1 MTDVVAPHLTAPDS
15 MSAPLPSCVTDPL
28 GAVASAFD
36 AAIGSGDTAPDQ
48 DGDWGIKATLQEALD
63 RPGVMEQIPEI
74 NAVGVDNVRPGQ
86 LVRFRCMVQDMYNP
100 EYYVGAYKDRSTGGR
115 WRTTKFTERISGG
128 NSVNTGESQPDDSA
142 ERVIWERRVLYCVP
156 IPGES
161 SWVRRLDGAVASAP
175 PPTPLKTHEGPAG
188 TSTKRSRSDKDNGE
202 NSCDDARHTVDLAEY
217 DDDDD
222 EIARDDEDMVAKI
235 LAAAGEPKG
244 AAAPEKAVDEKA
256 ASSNPVAKHPRAD
269 HATCPPASIVPEA
282 AESMDESLNLPL
294 GAADVADGLPRACP
308 AIVKVYEGEDA
319 LPVKLNDVLELVGV
333 LQIEPT
339 LSDVAVSND
348 DDPQQAAMAAA
359 AAAVNGDPATSGA
372 AGLAAAFADF
382 MMDEDRAHNPPTSV
396 VPRFHAFI
404 ARTSSARTFAVL
416 PTRPNPRPTH
426 ADEGAIE
433 APAEIRTALI
443 QHLAVPLGG
452 DVLAA
457 EYVLA
462 AIVSRVHTRTD
473 SLALGKL
480 SVTLMG
486 VPEGG
491 DLPRNLAAA
500 IADIAPYVAHLPL
513 SIAGL
518 NARSWTPKKDYGVNR
533 LRSGP
538 LQLAP
543 GTVAILDETA
553 LTSGQLRETGV
564 RNVQALKQLV
574 QLQELEYDFQYHQ
587 MRMPVDLPVVVLT
600 SAKQG
605 DSVVQGGECRVPL
618 RMVKDT
624 RVAEPLDPVMAKTM
638 RRFVARAWGSDHSIS
653 EKAGKE
659 IESEMVAARHGE
671 RKATEQEFHRW
682 LTIARLCALSSGET
696 DLTVKHWKHAMECER
711 KTEERLRL
719 M

>member
-1 MTDVVAPHLTAPDS
+1 

-100 EYYVGAYKDRSTGGR
+100 EYYVGAYKDRSTGGK

-188 TSTKRSRSDKDNGE
+188 TSTKRSRSDKDNEE
-202 NSCDDARHTVDLAEY
+202 NSRDDKTVDLAEY
-217 DDDDD
+217 VNDDDDD

-235 LAAAGEPKG
+235 LAAAGEPKEAG
-244 AAAPEKAVDEKA
+244 SGSPEKA

-269 HATCPPASIVPEA
+269 CGLSCPPASIVPEA

-294 GAADVADGLPRACP
+294 GATDVADGLPRAAP
-308 AIVKVYEGEDA
+308 AIVKVYESEDA

-333 LQIEPT
+333 VQIEPDI
-339 LSDVAVSND
+339 SNDVSNND
-348 DDPQQAAMAAA
+348 QQQAAMAAA

-404 ARTSSARTFAVL
+404 ARTSSARNFAVL
-416 PTRPNPRPTH
+416 PHRPNPRPTH

-500 IADIAPYVAHLPL
+500 IADIAPCVAHLPL

-543 GTVAILDETA
+543 GTVVVLDETA

-587 MRMPVDLPVVVLT
+587 MRVPVDVAVVVLT

-624 RVAEPLDPVMAKTM
+624 RVAEQLDPVMARTM

-659 IESEMVAARHGE
+659 IESEMVAARQGE
-671 RKATEQEFHRW
+671 RKATELEFHRW

-711 KTEERLRL
+711 KAEERLRL

>member
-1 MTDVVAPHLTAPDS
+1 
-15 MSAPLPSCVTDPL
+15 
-28 GAVASAFD
+28 
-36 AAIGSGDTAPDQ
+36 
-48 DGDWGIKATLQEALD
+48 
-63 RPGVMEQIPEI
+63 
-74 NAVGVDNVRPGQ
+74 
-86 LVRFRCMVQDMYNP
+86 
-100 EYYVGAYKDRSTGGR
+100 
-115 WRTTKFTERISGG
+115 
-128 NSVNTGESQPDDSA
+128 
-142 ERVIWERRVLYCVP
+142 
-156 IPGES
+156 
-161 SWVRRLDGAVASAP
+161 
-175 PPTPLKTHEGPAG
+175 
-188 TSTKRSRSDKDNGE
+188 
-202 NSCDDARHTVDLAEY
+202 
-217 DDDDD
+217 
-222 EIARDDEDMVAKI
+222 MVAKI
-235 LAAAGEPKG
+235 LAAAGEPKEAG
-244 AAAPEKAVDEKA
+244 SGSPEKA
-256 ASSNPVAKHPRAD
+256 ASSNPAAKHPRAD
-269 HATCPPASIVPEA
+269 CGLSCPPASIVPEA
-282 AESMDESLNLPL
+282 AESMNESLNLPL

-308 AIVKVYEGEDA
+308 AIVKVYESEDA

-333 LQIEPT
+333 VQIEPDI
-339 LSDVAVSND
+339 SNDVSNND
-348 DDPQQAAMAAA
+348 QQQAAMAAA

-404 ARTSSARTFAVL
+404 ARTSSARNFAVL
-416 PTRPNPRPTH
+416 PERPNPRPTH

-433 APAEIRTALI
+433 DPAEIRTAVI

-500 IADIAPYVAHLPL
+500 IADIAPCVAHLPL

-543 GTVAILDETA
+543 GTVAVLDETA

-587 MRMPVDLPVVVLT
+587 MRVPVDVAVVVLT

-624 RVAEPLDPVMAKTM
+624 GVAEPMDPVMARTM

-659 IESEMVAARHGE
+659 IESEMVAARQGE
-671 RKATEQEFHRW
+671 RKATELEFHRW

-711 KTEERLRL
+711 KAEERLRL

>member
-1 MTDVVAPHLTAPDS
+1 MD
-15 MSAPLPSCVTDPL
+15 
-28 GAVASAFD
+28 D
-36 AAIGSGDTAPDQ
+36 AGQSFLAGGRE
-48 DGDWGIKATLQEALD
+48 ATLTRLP
-63 RPGVMEQIPEI
+63 RGPG
-74 NAVGVDNVRPGQ
+74 R
-86 LVRFRCMVQDMYNP
+86 RRR
-100 EYYVGAYKDRSTGGR
+100 GA
-115 WRTTKFTERISGG
+115 
-128 NSVNTGESQPDDSA
+128 
-142 ERVIWERRVLYCVP
+142 RR
-156 IPGES
+156 
-161 SWVRRLDGAVASAP
+161 R
-175 PPTPLKTHEGPAG
+175 
-188 TSTKRSRSDKDNGE
+188 
-202 NSCDDARHTVDLAEY
+202 DAR
-217 DDDDD
+217 
-222 EIARDDEDMVAKI
+222 
-235 LAAAGEPKG
+235 
-244 AAAPEKAVDEKA
+244 APTRRRR
-256 ASSNPVAKHPRAD
+256 SPS
-269 HATCPPASIVPEA
+269 
-282 AESMDESLNLPL
+282 
-294 GAADVADGLPRACP
+294 
-308 AIVKVYEGEDA
+308 
-319 LPVKLNDVLELVGV
+319 
-333 LQIEPT
+333 
-339 LSDVAVSND
+339 
-348 DDPQQAAMAAA
+348 
-359 AAAVNGDPATSGA
+359 
-372 AGLAAAFADF
+372 
-382 MMDEDRAHNPPTSV
+382 
-396 VPRFHAFI
+396 

-426 ADEGAIE
+426 ADEGTIE

-624 RVAEPLDPVMAKTM
+624 GVAEPMDPVMARTM
-638 RRFVARAWGSDHSIS
+638 RRFMARAWGSDHSIS

-659 IESEMVAARHGE
+659 IESEMVAARQGE
-671 RKATEQEFHRW
+671 RKATELEFHRW